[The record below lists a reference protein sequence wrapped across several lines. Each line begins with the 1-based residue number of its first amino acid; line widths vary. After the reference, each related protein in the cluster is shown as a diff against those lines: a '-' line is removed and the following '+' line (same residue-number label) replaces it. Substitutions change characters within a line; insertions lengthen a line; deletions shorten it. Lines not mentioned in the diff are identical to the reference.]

1 MPVVKFEV
9 VWPDGKTEA
18 CYSPSSVIKEH
29 FNEGKDYPLNEFLAI
44 SETAL
49 NAASNRVAEQFGYA
63 CSSAMDQ
70 LGLIKTRCA
79 SYETT
84 PNAFVKVTRFID

>member
-1 MPVVKFEV
+1 MPVVQFEV

-18 CYSPSSVIKEH
+18 CYSPSTAIKEH
-29 FNEGKDYPLNEFLAI
+29 FSEGKSYALNEFLAT

-49 NAASNRVAEQFGYA
+49 NAASNRVTERFGYA

-70 LGLIKTRCA
+70 LDLIRTRCA

>member
-1 MPVVKFEV
+1 MPVVQFEV

-29 FNEGKDYPLNEFLAI
+29 FIEGETYPLQDFLSI

-49 NAASNRVAEQFGYA
+49 NAASSRVTERFGFA

-70 LGLIKTRCA
+70 LSVIKSRCA
-79 SYETT
+79 SFENT
-84 PNAFVKVTRFID
+84 PDASVKMMRFID

>member
-1 MPVVKFEV
+1 MPVVQFEV

-18 CYSPSSVIKEH
+18 CYSPSCVIKEH
-29 FNEGKDYPLNEFLAI
+29 FSAGKEYPLNEFLAT

-49 NAASNRVAEQFGYA
+49 NAASNRVRERFGYA

-70 LGLIKTRCA
+70 LGVIKTRCA

-84 PNAFVKVTRFID
+84 PNASVKVTRFID